1 MKAMFAAFAAIA
13 VIAVVA
19 DRGLERYAG
28 FSSEERQSAPSVRL
42 D

>member
-13 VIAVVA
+13 VIAFGA
-19 DRGLERYAG
+19 WFYLESRGDTTAAHNL
-28 FSSEERQSAPSVRL
+28 SPSVRL